1 MRRVELFLSH
11 NQITMRW
18 NKMRIFVGMVLLGLP
33 LTACGG
39 ADEAADTSTADTP
52 SAEAPAAEVPEGLQ
66 LVQVRVEGDAYIFSP
81 TSIQAGKPVRLVFD
95 LNSLPGC
102 SRDVTLPDF
111 DITKTISEG
120 DTSIEFTPEAQGPIA
135 VQCTMNM
142 YRGTL
147 VADLPL

>member
-1 MRRVELFLSH
+1 M
-11 NQITMRW
+11 
-18 NKMRIFVGMVLLGLP
+18 MRILVGMVLLGLP

-52 SAEAPAAEVPEGLQ
+52 SAEAPAPEVPEGLQ
-66 LVQVRVEGDAYIFSP
+66 LVQVRVEGNAYIFSP
-81 TSIQAGKPVRLVFD
+81 TSIQTGKPVRLVFD
-95 LNSLPGC
+95 LNNLPGC

-111 DITKTISEG
+111 DITKTISAG
-120 DTSIEFTPEAQGPIA
+120 DTTIEFTPEAQGPIA

-147 VADLPL
+147 VADLPLQPDPPQ

>member
-1 MRRVELFLSH
+1 MRLL
-11 NQITMRW
+11 
-18 NKMRIFVGMVLLGLP
+18 VGIVLLGLP

-39 ADEAADTSTADTP
+39 SEEAADTSSADTP
-52 SAEAPAAEVPEGLQ
+52 AAAEAPAPEVPEGLQ
-66 LVQVRVEGDAYIFSP
+66 VVQVKVEGDAYIFSP
-81 TSIQAGKPVRLVFD
+81 TNVQAGKPVRLVFD

-147 VADLPL
+147 MAESTLQPDPPQ